1 MSKNGKLKKAQN
13 VEKRRL
19 QLEEAMECV
28 TLKQAAE
35 AQPVTLFKPEP
46 RKSLSLKHPDENGT
60 APVLRREPKQCSF
73 EHCRRYVDSSCTVC
87 PYCGHALHEPEASAR
102 HLTAP

>member
-28 TLKQAAE
+28 ALKQAAE
-35 AQPVTLFKPEP
+35 TLTVIVP
-46 RKSLSLKHPDENGT
+46 
-60 APVLRREPKQCSF
+60 RREPGHALEHRTPKPFAENRAVTPLRRQPKQCTF
-73 EHCRRYVDSSCTVC
+73 HHCGRYVDAKCTVC
-87 PYCGHALHEPEASAR
+87 PYCGHPLPE
-102 HLTAP
+102 